1 MVEVHEEDREYAGG
15 AVFLGSRT
23 ELREALARVTIQKV
37 RRYLVITPLARVTI
51 LRVWRY
57 LVITPLARVTIQRVW
72 RYLVITPLAR
82 ATLQKV
88 RECSMCMGVWHVREE
103 ATLHTHPH
111 THLHLHPH
119 LSLNYR

>member
-51 LRVWRY
+51 
-57 LVITPLARVTIQRVW
+57 
-72 RYLVITPLAR
+72 
-82 ATLQKV
+82 QKV

-111 THLHLHPH
+111 THLYLHPH

>member
-1 MVEVHEEDREYAGG
+1 MVELHEEDREYAGG

-51 LRVWRY
+51 QKL
-57 LVITPLARVTIQRVW
+57 W